1 LLFFYH
7 IFLGLYAVGIRF
19 TSIWNKKARMWING
33 RKGLLEKL
41 EMSIGKNPGKII
53 WFHCASLGEFE
64 QGRTLIE
71 AIRSQYPGYKI
82 LLSFFSPS
90 GYEIQKNYQGAEW
103 VIYLPLDGKKIAK
116 RFLEVINPSLIVFI
130 KYDLWY
136 YYLSLAKEN
145 GIPALLVSA
154 VFRKQQ
160 SFFTWYGRL
169 QRKML
174 NFFNHIFVQND
185 LSASLLNNIG
195 MQNVT
200 VAGDTRFDRV
210 AEISKNSKPIPAIED
225 FISRHNCIVAGSTWK
240 DDEEMLQKWFA
251 SDPEKKLIIAPHE
264 ITETRIEFLEKL
276 FPGSIRFS
284 KLETSGKETKVLIID
299 NIGMLSRLY
308 SYGDITYV
316 GGGFTRDGVHNVLEA
331 AVWGKPVIMGPNYKK
346 YSEAI
351 QLVASG
357 GGKSFAS
364 VQELKKI
371 NEDLFSNNMAYNAAC
386 LSSKKFVLENTGATG
401 VVMNYIAENRLLTN

>member
-331 AVWGKPVIMGPNYKK
+331 AVWGKPVIMWPNYKK
-346 YSEAI
+346 
-351 QLVASG
+351 
-357 GGKSFAS
+357 
-364 VQELKKI
+364 
-371 NEDLFSNNMAYNAAC
+371 
-386 LSSKKFVLENTGATG
+386 
-401 VVMNYIAENRLLTN
+401 